1 MGNNVVNDVETI
13 KNKRKATWA
22 KVHTARAMA
31 VQSNLS
37 QQLGRLSE
45 QEKAISLLE
54 KIRPVI
60 GEEKYTAKIAAVA
73 ASFPDY
79 ATFDSEVEV
88 LVVGN
93 DSEGSV
99 DSHTSITS

>member
-1 MGNNVVNDVETI
+1 M
-13 KNKRKATWA
+13 
-22 KVHTARAMA
+22 
-31 VQSNLS
+31 
-37 QQLGRLSE
+37 
-45 QEKAISLLE
+45 
-54 KIRPVI
+54 I

>member
-1 MGNNVVNDVETI
+1 
-13 KNKRKATWA
+13 
-22 KVHTARAMA
+22 MA
-31 VQSNLS
+31 AQSNLS

-60 GEEKYTAKIAAVA
+60 GEEKYTTAKIDAVA

-88 LVVGN
+88 LVVRS

-99 DSHTSITS
+99 DSHTSS